1 MVLKSIGVASC
12 AKLMGAMY
20 AAIGLI
26 LGAMFALLSVLG
38 AGLAAA
44 AGDGNAFFGMI
55 FGVGGIIFLP
65 IFYGVLG
72 FIGGAITA
80 VVYNVVAGLA
90 GGLELE
96 LE

>member
-26 LGAMFALLSVLG
+26 LGAIFALLALLG
-38 AGLAAA
+38 AGLGGDAGA
-44 AGDGNAFFGMI
+44 AGMM
-55 FGVGGIIFLP
+55 FGVGAVVFLP

-72 FIGGAITA
+72 FIGGALMA
-80 VVYNVVAGLA
+80 LVYNVVAGIA